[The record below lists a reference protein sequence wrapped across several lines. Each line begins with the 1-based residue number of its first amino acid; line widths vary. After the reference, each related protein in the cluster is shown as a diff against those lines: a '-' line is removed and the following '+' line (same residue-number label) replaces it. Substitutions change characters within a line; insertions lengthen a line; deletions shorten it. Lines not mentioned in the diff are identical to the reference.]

1 MLQFRTSVDLLKGL
15 GKYGF
20 VSTLLFFP
28 LGKICAPD
36 GGLLAAPDAVD
47 EMLQERIKVIGVEN
61 LRLSVSP
68 EVKDLDPELVNLG
81 KELFFSK
88 SLSGDFDV
96 ACASCHHPKLAGGD
110 ALSLP
115 VGVEAYRPELLGPG
129 RWHDWG
135 DSLEPRA
142 DGGPNVSRNSPTTI
156 NSGFYKQTLFNDG
169 RIFLMP
175 DVESS
180 EKAHFRTP
188 DSNLGRFDPLAGSTL
203 LETQT
208 RFPMVSTEEMR
219 GHAFGK
225 GEGNDTVREGL
236 VARLR
241 GDTEELKNNDWRN
254 LFRKAFAAD
263 SNEVSQAIDFS
274 NIERALAAYQESQ
287 VAIDNPWQRYLAGD
301 GSALTP
307 EAKYGAWL
315 FLTAATDAG
324 AGCVSCHAPPFF
336 TDESFH
342 NIGMPQFGRG
352 KNADR
357 SDHGRYQVTRDRKDR
372 YRFRTPSVYNVEMTS
387 PYGHTGAFISLR
399 EIIEHHIEPERSLR
413 QFDFGFEN
421 NPQLAFAAHLYPDA
435 RSLSQEVLESLKR
448 EQAAGESLLPP
459 DLPLDERQIDALE
472 SFLRALTDPC
482 LKDEEC
488 VEKWIPALDV
498 PPPDDH
504 RLVAKFAPRADMQ
517 SPQEPLRSTAA
528 GHSSALLAAASSG
541 DDYGALPRRLVP
553 ARLLERDECWAA
565 SSDRSRPEGEES
577 RGSSSRFSELGRSAG
592 LTRRHSIPWQQYS
605 LRTAQRLLFSGG
617 IAAGD
622 VNGDCL
628 IDIFQPTGDGDT
640 GILYLNMGGRFVDAS
655 QEWGL
660 DLLQSDDAQAISN
673 GAAFADLDGD
683 GDLDLLITFVSP
695 EEKASRQN
703 TTNQGAA
710 SGGTIRESMIM
721 ALRND
726 GDKFR
731 RVENSGIEAQLTAW
745 SLGLADIDGDGDLDV
760 MTAHWRGPGLGG
772 PRPNHLWRSDLAGGE
787 LKFVAA
793 NADAGLSAVI
803 GQTDFTFTPTFSDMS
818 GNGLPDLLLAADFE
832 SSQYYRNTVRG
843 FVRATHLSEI
853 SDENGMGSAVGDYDN
868 DGDLDWFV
876 SSIWDPDGHAEG
888 NWGVTGNRL
897 YRNEGGNF
905 SDATDSAGVAR
916 GYWGWGACFADFD
929 NDMHLDL
936 FQTSGFDLPVQLAAR
951 FGYPAVYIRLK
962 HSMADFE
969 KTPSML
975 FMSNGNGRFR
985 EIAQESGIEGLASG
999 RAVLCFDYDR
1009 DGDLDILVSNHQEVP
1024 YLFRNEAAAGNYLNI
1039 ALAVPGS
1046 ANASAVGAK
1055 VYLTAGGITQM
1066 REVRA
1071 GGTFLAG
1078 GPPEVHFG
1086 LGEHSA
1092 VDELRVRWPAPDA
1105 ADTVFTSVPGN
1116 RSLSIV
1122 RE

>member
-1 MLQFRTSVDLLKGL
+1 MFQLRTCVALLKDL
-15 GKYGF
+15 GKCGF
-20 VSTLLFFP
+20 VGTLLFFP
-28 LGKICAPD
+28 PGKICASD
-36 GGLLAAPDAVD
+36 SGLLAAPDAVD
-47 EMLQERIKVIGVEN
+47 DILQERIKVIGVEN

-68 EVKDLDPELVNLG
+68 EVEDLDPDLVNLG

-115 VGVEAYRPELLGPG
+115 VGVAAYSPELLGPG
-129 RWHDWG
+129 RWHDWS
-135 DSLEPRA
+135 DSPEPRA

-169 RIFLMP
+169 RVFLMP
-175 DVESS
+175 AVDVESS
-180 EKAHFRTP
+180 EKARFRTP
-188 DSNLGRFDPLAGSTL
+188 ESNLGRFDPLAGSTL

-219 GHAFGK
+219 GHVFGK
-225 GEGNDTVREGL
+225 GEANETVRESF

-241 GDTEELKNNDWRN
+241 GDTEELNNNDWRN
-254 LFRKAFAAD
+254 LFRKAFKVD
-263 SNEVSQAIDFS
+263 SREILQAIDFI

-301 GSALTP
+301 ASALTP

-357 SDHGRYQVTRDRKDR
+357 SDYGRYQVTRDRKDR
-372 YRFRTPSVYNVEMTS
+372 YRFRTPSLYNVEMTS
-387 PYGHTGAFISLR
+387 PYGHTGAFVSLR

-413 QFDFGFEN
+413 QFDFAFKN

-435 RSLSQEVLESLKR
+435 RALSQEVLESLKR

-459 DLPLDERQIDALE
+459 DLTLDDRQIDALE

-488 VEKWIPALDV
+488 VEKWIPALGV

-504 RLVAKFAPRADMQ
+504 RLVAKFAPRADRQ
-517 SPQEPLRSTAA
+517 PPQEPLRSTAV
-528 GHSSALLAAASSG
+528 GDSSALLAAGSSG
-541 DDYGALPRRLVP
+541 YGNGALPRRLVS
-553 ARLLERDECWAA
+553 ARLLERDECRAT
-565 SSDRSRPEGEES
+565 SSDRFRPEGEES
-577 RGSSSRFSELGRSAG
+577 RGSSARFSELGHSAG
-592 LTRRHSIPWQQYS
+592 LTRKHSIPWQQYS

-617 IAAGD
+617 MAAGD

-628 IDIFQPTGDGDT
+628 IDIFQSTGDGDT
-640 GILYLNMGGRFVDAS
+640 GVLYLNMGGRFVDVS
-655 QEWGL
+655 QKWGL
-660 DLLQSDDAQAISN
+660 DLPQSDDAQAISN

-683 GDLDLLITFVSP
+683 GDLDLLITFVAP
-695 EEKASRQN
+695 AEKTSRQN
-703 TTNQGAA
+703 TTNQGAV
-710 SGGTIRESMIM
+710 RESMIRV
-721 ALRND
+721 LRND

-731 RVENSGIEAQLTAW
+731 QVENSGIEAQLTAW
-745 SLGLADIDGDGDLDV
+745 SLSLADIDGDGDLDA

-772 PRPNHLWRSDLAGGE
+772 PQPNHLWRSDLTGGE

-803 GQTDFTFTPTFSDMS
+803 GQTDFTFTPTLSDMS
-818 GNGLPDLLLAADFE
+818 GNGLPDLLLAADFA
-832 SSQYYRNTVRG
+832 SSQYYRNTGRG

-897 YRNEGGNF
+897 YRNEDGNF
-905 SDATDSAGVAR
+905 SDVTDSAGVAR

-936 FQTSGFDLPVQLAAR
+936 FQTTGFDLPMQLAAR
-951 FGYPAVYIRLK
+951 FGHPAVYSKLK
-962 HSMADFE
+962 QSMADFE

-975 FMSNGNGRFR
+975 FMSDGNGRFR
-985 EIAQESGIEGLASG
+985 EIVQESGIEGLASG

-1009 DGDLDILVSNHQEVP
+1009 DGDLDIVVSNHQEVP

-1039 ALAVPGS
+1039 ALAAPGS
-1046 ANASAVGAK
+1046 ANSFAVGAK
-1055 VYLTAGGITQM
+1055 VYVTAGGITQM

-1071 GGTFLAG
+1071 GGAFLAG

-1086 LGEHSA
+1086 LGEHA
-1092 VDELRVRWPAPDA
+1092 VVDQLRVRWPAPGA
-1105 ADTVFTSVPGN
+1105 ADTVFTNVPGN
-1116 RSLSIV
+1116 RSLSIA

>member
-1 MLQFRTSVDLLKGL
+1 MFQLRTCVDLLKDL

-20 VSTLLFFP
+20 VGTLLFFP
-28 LGKICAPD
+28 PGKICTSD
-36 GGLLAAPDAVD
+36 SGLLAAPDAVD
-47 EMLQERIKVIGVEN
+47 DILQERIKAIGVEN

-68 EVKDLDPELVNLG
+68 EVEDLDPDLVNLG

-129 RWHDWG
+129 RWHDWS
-135 DSLEPRA
+135 DSPEPRA

-169 RIFLMP
+169 RVFLMP
-175 DVESS
+175 AVDVESS
-180 EKAHFRTP
+180 EKARFRTP
-188 DSNLGRFDPLAGSTL
+188 ESNLGRFDPLAGSTL

-219 GHAFGK
+219 GHIFGK
-225 GEGNDTVREGL
+225 GKANETVREAF

-241 GDTEELKNNDWRN
+241 GDTEELNNNDWRN

-263 SNEVSQAIDFS
+263 SNGVSQPINFI

-301 GSALTP
+301 ASALTP

-357 SDHGRYQVTRDRKDR
+357 SDYGRYQVTRDRKDR

-387 PYGHTGAFISLR
+387 PYGHTGAFVSLR

-435 RSLSQEVLESLKR
+435 RALSQEVLESLKR

-459 DLPLDERQIDALE
+459 DLALDERQIDALE

-488 VEKWIPALDV
+488 VEKWIPALDI
-498 PPPDDH
+498 PAPDDH
-504 RLVAKFAPRADMQ
+504 RLVAKFAPRADRQ
-517 SPQEPLRSTAA
+517 PPQEPLRSTAV
-528 GHSSALLAAASSG
+528 GHSSALLAVASSG

-553 ARLLERDECWAA
+553 ARLLERDECRAA
-565 SSDRSRPEGEES
+565 SSDRFRPEEEES
-577 RGSSSRFSELGRSAG
+577 RGSSSRFSELGQSAG
-592 LTRRHSIPWQQYS
+592 LTRRHSISWQQYS

-617 IAAGD
+617 MAAGD

-628 IDIFQPTGDGDT
+628 IDIFQSTGDGDT
-640 GILYLNMGGRFVDAS
+640 GVLYLNMGGRFVDAS

-683 GDLDLLITFVSP
+683 GDLDLLITFVAP
-695 EEKASRQN
+695 AEKTSRQN
-703 TTNQGAA
+703 TTNQGAV
-710 SGGTIRESMIM
+710 RESMIRV
-721 ALRND
+721 LRND

-745 SLGLADIDGDGDLDV
+745 SLSLADIDGDGDLDV
-760 MTAHWRGPGLGG
+760 MTTHWRGPGLGG
-772 PRPNHLWRSDLAGGE
+772 PQPNHLWRSDLAGGK

-832 SSQYYRNTVRG
+832 SSQYYRNTGRG

-897 YRNEGGNF
+897 YRNEDGNF
-905 SDATDSAGVAR
+905 SDVTDSAGVAK

-951 FGYPAVYIRLK
+951 FGHPAVYSKLK
-962 HSMADFE
+962 QSMADFE

-975 FMSNGNGRFR
+975 FMSDGNGRFR
-985 EIAQESGIEGLASG
+985 EIVQESGIEGLASG

-1009 DGDLDILVSNHQEVP
+1009 DGDLDILVSNHQEAP

-1039 ALAVPGS
+1039 ALEVPAS
-1046 ANASAVGAK
+1046 ANSSAVGAK
-1055 VYLTAGGITQM
+1055 VYLTTGGITQM

-1086 LGEHSA
+1086 LGEHAA
-1092 VDELRVRWPAPDA
+1092 VDELRVRWPAPDT
-1105 ADTVFTSVPGN
+1105 ADTVFTNVPGN
-1116 RSLSIV
+1116 RSISIV